1 MGNAGNVLKLTPH
14 VREINVHP
22 HNKITLQLV
31 NTQNKE
37 YMKMDNKSEYKI
49 QIDKDIF
56 SIDHPIQTGKELLE
70 IAGKKPAEQF
80 AIYLKVKE
88 GPPQRIGADEKV
100 DLRNPGV
107 ERFVTL
113 PLDQTEGFDSRRE
126 FTLPQSDLD
135 WLAETGLRYE
145 LVVEKNVLR
154 VVLYG
159 FPVPPGYIHSEA
171 DVNVRIN
178 PGYPDT
184 QIDMVYVHPS
194 LVRADGRSIGALSQ
208 EIFDNKSWQRWSRH
222 RTPANPWRPGIDNLS
237 THFELVED
245 WFSRELIEA

>member
-1 MGNAGNVLKLTPH
+1 
-14 VREINVHP
+14 
-22 HNKITLQLV
+22 
-31 NTQNKE
+31 
-37 YMKMDNKSEYKI
+37 MDNKSEYKL

-56 SIDHPIQTGKELLE
+56 SIDHPILTGTELLE
-70 IAGKKPAEQF
+70 IAGKKPTKKF

-126 FTLPQSDLD
+126 FTLSQSDLD

-145 LVVEKNVLR
+145 LVVENNVLR
-154 VVLYG
+154 VVLYS
-159 FPVPPGYIHSEA
+159 FPVPPGYIHNQV
-171 DVNVRIN
+171 DVNVRIDT
-178 PGYPDT
+178 GYPDT
-184 QIDMVYVHPS
+184 QIDMVYVHPP
-194 LVRADGRSIGALSQ
+194 LTRADGRSIGALSH
-208 EIFDNKSWQRWSRH
+208 ENFDNKSWQRWSRH

-237 THFELVED
+237 THFGLVED
-245 WFSRELIEA
+245 WFSRELIED